1 MRRRATALRCSKSM
15 SKLLIYGANG
25 YSGRQVVDAAR
36 RRGLQPVVAG
46 RNAQQIAVLGRELGL
61 EHRVFDIGDPAAL
74 KAGLAGITV
83 VLHCAGPFSATAL
96 PMLDACI
103 AQRIHYLDITG
114 EYRVMEDV
122 AARDADLRAAGV
134 MAMCGTGMDVIPT
147 DCLAAHMKRR
157 MPGAIRLELY
167 VRALERP
174 SRGTAMTF
182 VENMGLPN
190 VVRENGVLVERVAGA
205 DRHRMTFPDGK
216 RYSMVSLFWGDIS
229 TAWRTTGIPNITV
242 YMSLMPGAAQM
253 IHFAGRLRRLFQS
266 EAMQGFLKRQVQR
279 WISGPD
285 QDYLDKETAEFI
297 AVASD
302 AAGNTCRSHLVTKEG
317 YAFTAESASEI
328 ARRVLNGSFKPGFQ
342 TPGGLFGADFV
353 LEFDGSRREDL
364 N

>member
-1 MRRRATALRCSKSM
+1 MTWS

-25 YSGRQVVDAAR
+25 YSGRQVVDAAIK
-36 RRGLQPVVAG
+36 RGLQPVVAG
-46 RNAQQIAVLGRELGL
+46 RSVQQIAAIGKQLGL
-61 EHRVFDIGDPAAL
+61 EYRAFDIGDPAAL
-74 KAGLAGITV
+74 ETGLAGIAV

-114 EYRVMEDV
+114 EYHIIEDV
-122 AARDADLRAAGV
+122 ATRDADLRAAGV
-134 MAMCGTGMDVIPT
+134 MAMCGTGMDVVPS

-167 VRALERP
+167 VRALERLSP
-174 SRGTAMTF
+174 GTATTF
-182 VENMGLPN
+182 VENLGLPN
-190 VVRENGVLVERVAGA
+190 VVREQGNLVERVAGA
-205 DRHRMTFPDGK
+205 DRRMMTFPDGK
-216 RYSMVSLFWGDIS
+216 RYAMVSLFWGDIS
-229 TAWRTTGIPNITV
+229 TAWRSTGIPNITV

-253 IHFAGRLRRLFQS
+253 VRFAGRFRRVCQS
-266 EAMQGFLKRQVQR
+266 AAVQGFLRRQVQR

-285 QDYLDKETAEFI
+285 QAYRDKQTAEFI

-302 AAGNTCRSHLVTKEG
+302 AAGNVCRSHLVTKEG
-317 YAFTAESASEI
+317 YAFTADAASEI
-328 ARRVLNGSFKPGFQ
+328 ARRVLNGDLEPGFQ
-342 TPGGLFGADFV
+342 TPGGFFGADFV